1 MLATRTR
8 VRSGAAPM
16 AGPGIWRPGG
26 GMIVGKETG
35 TLNRK
40 LLAFAATLVL
50 VGAAC
55 GSAASPSPAATA
67 GGSQPA
73 TSANPTTAAPVTLTL
88 WHNYGTEANAKVTE
102 ALVKAY
108 TTANPNVTIN
118 VVSQPADNY
127 FALLKTAA
135 IGSSGPDLMTM
146 WTGLFAL
153 QNQSYLEP
161 LNKYIPADTLKKFT
175 GIDWC
180 SKGLSVDQGAI
191 CVTLDMQHYNGFY
204 NKDLFAQAGITSF
217 PTNWDEFMAACA
229 KLKAAGILPMAYG
242 TGGQALNAGFYP
254 YYDLSYLMMYLPVGR
269 LAEALQRQ
277 APVDRP
283 GDRGPARPSGR
294 RSRPRATRTPTSSP
308 TPTRSRSSRPGKA
321 AMTLEG
327 SWDFKEF
334 HDKMGDKVGV
344 FVPPF
349 TNTPAKG
356 VVEFPGDGFG
366 VTNYSQHKAEAAAF
380 LAWLVTPDAQ
390 KIIADG
396 GLIPVVAGT
405 SASEPLANAMLDFAG
420 TQGYTRY
427 PMIDNVIQPEV
438 TDVATKVLNAILAG
452 TMSPQDATKA
462 MADALSQLPADRRG
476 DTATSRPRA
485 GDRACHRLR
494 TAAGLRLSSPS

>member
-1 MLATRTR
+1 M
-8 VRSGAAPM
+8 
-16 AGPGIWRPGG
+16 
-26 GMIVGKETG
+26 
-35 TLNRK
+35 NRK
-40 LLAFAATLVL
+40 LLAFAAILVV

-55 GSAASPSPAATA
+55 GGASSSPSPAATVA
-67 GGSQPA
+67 GSQPA
-73 TSANPTTAAPVTLTL
+73 TTTKPTTAAPVTLTL

-108 TTANPNVTIN
+108 VAKYPNVTIN
-118 VVSQPADNY
+118 LVSQPADNY

-135 IGSSGPDLMTM
+135 IAGSGPDLMTM

-153 QNQSYLEP
+153 QNQTYLEP
-161 LNKYIPADTLKKFT
+161 LNTYIPADTLKQFT

-180 SKGLSVDQGAI
+180 SKGLSLDQGAI

-204 NKDLFAQAGITSF
+204 NKDLFAQAGITAF
-217 PTNWDEFMAACA
+217 PTNWDEFLAASA
-229 KLKAAGILPMAYG
+229 KLKAAGIQPMAYG

-254 YYDLSYLMMYLPVGR
+254 YYDLSYLMMYLPVGDWQK
-269 LAEALQRQ
+269 LYSGKIPWTDPAIVAQLTKWASLKAKGYTNSDVLTNTESVAQFEA
-277 APVDRP
+277 
-283 GDRGPARPSGR
+283 
-294 RSRPRATRTPTSSP
+294 
-308 TPTRSRSSRPGKA
+308 GKA

-349 TNTPAKG
+349 TDTQAKG

-366 VTNYSQHKAEAAAF
+366 VTSYSQHKAEAAAF
-380 LAWLVTPDAQ
+380 LAWLVTPEAQ

-405 SASEPLANAMLDFAG
+405 SASEPLANAMLDFAAK
-420 TQGYTRY
+420 QGYTRH

-438 TDVATKVLNAILAG
+438 QDVATKVLNAVLAG
-452 TMSPQDATKA
+452 TMSPVDATKA
-462 MADALSQLPADRRG
+462 MANALSQLPADRRG
-476 DTATSRPRA
+476 DTYTAP
-485 GDRACHRLR
+485 
-494 TAAGLRLSSPS
+494 AAGG